1 MVVVQLRLSP
11 FLTFLPFA
19 ITVILLRAQFWIF
32 PPGPRYKDF
41 LKKERERSLVLLPVL
56 VLYFDHHLSIYP
68 RHRQYV
74 HLFGGHPPAQ
84 RIRRPHHRGRQG
96 QQQHRKGQKE
106 GKTANRRREDIHD
119 FPLLFEHSF
128 LLSKPYCA
136 VLILSL
142 RDALTIAIHLRYG
155 Y

>member
-1 MVVVQLRLSP
+1 MVVVQLHLSP

-19 ITVILLRAQFWIF
+19 ITLLLRHSSGSFHLAR
-32 PPGPRYKDF
+32 GYKDS
-41 LKKERERSLVLLPVL
+41 LKKERERSLVLLPVR

-106 GKTANRRREDIHD
+106 GKTHNCRREDIHD